1 MSPHQAELDWEFLA
15 DEELEAPWPP
25 APSGPLGSSDQGAC
39 GRIRLALLF
48 GLAIVVL
55 AAAGIGG
62 AHARRQALEGVAEV
76 EEGVHAAVHAD
87 QWVREH
93 APELSAEMLVDSDA
107 SDYVEWMV
115 LKERKV
121 LAANSRVESPS
132 AMLEIG
138 DTSFAG
144 NSAAAELTLTVPG
157 AQGAA
162 GAVYRQTRFYRET
175 PEGWLRTKPDLR
187 LWGPTRVVETDHL
200 VWRYRRRDE
209 AIVLE
214 IAEASD
220 ALYAQ
225 LMQDYGVTGAEDGS
239 KLTVDVC
246 ADCLPGSLS
255 LREESEARLVVPS
268 PFVCLVPES
277 ISHAEILEQAVALEL
292 LASVAAQ
299 AQNQHD
305 IRRSEALLSGIELWQ
320 LQEMD
325 LPLSRWPRL
334 AMRWSCGGA
343 RVEEGN
349 VALHESEFY
358 SELCADHSI
367 WMIRPNSIYTPVHC
381 EGRSLGPSVDSA
393 GWKSIRGMTSDPPA
407 LELEGA
413 VGYRTTW
420 AIQSGYLLKAYT
432 VVDYAVSA
440 YGRESL
446 PELVAALGEHG
457 YWTELM
463 PAVYGVSLYEFSL
476 GWQEHVAK
484 MVE

>member
-1 MSPHQAELDWEFLA
+1 
-15 DEELEAPWPP
+15 
-25 APSGPLGSSDQGAC
+25 
-39 GRIRLALLF
+39 
-48 GLAIVVL
+48 
-55 AAAGIGG
+55 
-62 AHARRQALEGVAEV
+62 
-76 EEGVHAAVHAD
+76 
-87 QWVREH
+87 
-93 APELSAEMLVDSDA
+93 
-107 SDYVEWMV
+107 
-115 LKERKV
+115 
-121 LAANSRVESPS
+121 
-132 AMLEIG
+132 MLEIG

-157 AQGAA
+157 AQAAPRDRLPADALLSRDAGGLAAHEARSQAVGAHA
-162 GAVYRQTRFYRET
+162 CSGDRPPCLALS
-175 PEGWLRTKPDLR
+175 P
-187 LWGPTRVVETDHL
+187 H
-200 VWRYRRRDE
+200 DE

-246 ADCLPGSLS
+246 ADCLPGSHS

-292 LASVAAQ
+292 LDSVAAQ

-343 RVEEGN
+343 RVEEGD